1 MNKLLNEENIA
12 SLIYFIRGEK
22 IMLDSDLAILYD
34 VPTKVLKQAVKR
46 NIDRFPED
54 FMFELSQAEN
64 ESLRSQIVTLDDGRG
79 KHSKYLPM
87 VFTEQGVAM
96 LSGIL
101 KSKRAI
107 QVNIAIMRA
116 FVQFRKL
123 LEGNKEL
130 AQKIKELET
139 MTVERFE
146 ENDEKFQ
153 MVFEAIRQLIQV
165 KNTPMNPIGF
175 KVDS

>member
-1 MNKLLNEENIA
+1 MLLKEENIA
-12 SLIYFIRGEK
+12 SIIYFIRGEK
-22 IMLDSDLAILYD
+22 VLLDSDLATLYG

-54 FMFELSQAEN
+54 FMFELSKSEY
-64 ESLRSQIVTLDDGRG
+64 ESLRSQNVTLEDGRG

-96 LSGIL
+96 LSGTL

-107 QVNIAIMRA
+107 QINIAIMRT
-116 FVQFRKL
+116 FVQIRKL
-123 LEGNKEL
+123 LHGNLEL

-139 MTVERFE
+139 MTVEKFDN
-146 ENDEKFQ
+146 NDEKFKLI
-153 MVFEAIRQLIQV
+153 FEAIRQLIQV
-165 KNTPMNPIGF
+165 KNEPVNPIGF
-175 KVDS
+175 KV